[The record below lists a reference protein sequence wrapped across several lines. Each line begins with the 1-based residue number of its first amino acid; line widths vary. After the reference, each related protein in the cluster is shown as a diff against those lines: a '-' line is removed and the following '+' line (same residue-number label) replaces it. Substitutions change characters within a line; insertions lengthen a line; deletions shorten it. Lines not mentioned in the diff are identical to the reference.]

1 MKKILTLT
9 LFLAFVAVGAFAQNE
24 AYRDFVP
31 GTSLVRQD
39 RAGWQIFP
47 LIEIGFSGQ
56 HVAGEHRAFLF
67 FRFQTQ
73 VEIGGGVFSRFLER
87 DHDTGQL
94 TPMSGDVIE
103 QFMRLLGRASFNARL
118 ANMRGTALDDAL
130 GEIELADFQW
140 FRVQNEWRRPPNGT
154 ARISVR
160 LRTADGEHR
169 LFFYRTTAL
178 RDQRNQSET
187 FTMLDNVFLTESQ
200 VNGLLEA
207 HRGDDTFFW
216 RAMDAALNASRMA
229 AR

>member
-118 ANMRGTALDDAL
+118 ANMRGTALDEAL

-140 FRVQNEWRRPPNGT
+140 FRYENDWRRPPNGT

-160 LRTADGEHR
+160 LRTMDGDHR
-169 LFFYRTTAL
+169 LYLYRTTPL
-178 RDQRNQSET
+178 RDQQNRQT
-187 FTMLDNVFLTESQ
+187 FVMLDNVFLTESQ
-200 VNGLLEA
+200 INDLLA
-207 HRGDDTFFW
+207 GHQGDDTFFW
-216 RAMDAALNASRMA
+216 RAMDAALDASRMA